1 MTFQHN
7 TLDMKE
13 KLLISF
19 SGGRTSAYMT
29 WWLLNNMKPKYEMIV
44 VFANTGK
51 EREETLQFV
60 NNCDINFNFNTIWI
74 EASVN
79 KVNNKG
85 TTHVITNFNDAKRNG
100 EPFEDVISKYGIPNQ
115 TAPHCSREL
124 KKQPISSYAKSIG
137 WKKYYTALGIRSDE
151 PKRLDWASKRKNKF
165 IYFAELFYVTKSDVN
180 NFWSKQ
186 SFDLKLKSYEGNC
199 DLCWKKGLRKLMT
212 IVKENPEFAEWWRE
226 MDKKY
231 SMFTPKSR
239 ENKAKPPYKFFRDN
253 MTIDDIIEE
262 SKFDFIPS
270 VDESKEIDKYKQ
282 MALFDTYLDTNNG
295 CVESCEIW

>member
-1 MTFQHN
+1 
-7 TLDMKE
+7 MKE